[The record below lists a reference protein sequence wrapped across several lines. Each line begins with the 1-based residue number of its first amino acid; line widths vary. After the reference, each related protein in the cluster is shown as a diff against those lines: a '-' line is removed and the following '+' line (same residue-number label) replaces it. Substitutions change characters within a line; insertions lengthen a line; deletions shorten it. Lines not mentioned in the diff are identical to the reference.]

1 MKTPA
6 PVKTA
11 SGWRI
16 QLRLGGQSVIV
27 KDLDRR
33 ACIRKAEQIKA
44 NWQIDRKVQTHARE
58 RVGEIMEGYIEAKE
72 RTLSP
77 LTVRGYQIIAD
88 NRWKA
93 VAMRRLCDISD
104 QEWQRIV
111 SREARTCGPKTLKNA
126 WGLLRSAA
134 RFYGHE
140 LPAVSLPMLE
150 PNQRDYL
157 TPEQIPVFVQAVTP
171 TRFAVPLLLALSSM
185 RISEIDALRWE
196 DIPEDPAMIATRGA
210 VVLNKNNKYI
220 RKATGKNATSSRVVP
235 VMIPQLR
242 EVLARDR
249 QASGGLIP
257 CSQNTLRI
265 NCKKICEKA
274 GLPPVSPH
282 GLRHSFASLCYHLRV
297 PERIVMEIGGWA
309 NERTVHEIYTHIAQA
324 DLDHYGTQIASFFEQ
339 PNSSAAL
346 PDSQPIALHPEPQ
359 EPAQA
364 TPSTAQLA

>member
-16 QLRLGGQSVIV
+16 QLRLGGQSVVV
-27 KDLDRR
+27 KAEDKR

-44 NWQIDRKVQTHARE
+44 NWQIDRTIQTHARD

-77 LTVRGYQIIAD
+77 LTVRGYQIIAE
-88 NRWKA
+88 NRWQS
-93 VAMRRLCDISD
+93 VAMRRLCDISA
-104 QEWQRIV
+104 QEWQRIA
-111 SREARTCGPKTLKNA
+111 SKEARTCSPKTLKNA
-126 WGLLRSAA
+126 WGFLRSAA

-140 LPAVSLPMLE
+140 LPAVTLPMLE

-157 TPEQIPVFVQAVTP
+157 TPQQIPVFVQAVTP

-196 DIPEDPAMIATRGA
+196 DIPEDPAMIATSGA
-210 VVLNKNNKYI
+210 VVLNKDNKYI

-242 EVLARDR
+242 EVLERDR
-249 QASGGLIP
+249 KPSGGLIP

-309 NERTVHEIYTHIAQA
+309 NERTVHEIYTHIAQT
-324 DLDHYGTQIASFFEQ
+324 DLDHYGAQIIDFFKT
-339 PNSSAAL
+339 
-346 PDSQPIALHPEPQ
+346 
-359 EPAQA
+359 PAKFA
-364 TPSTAQLA
+364 